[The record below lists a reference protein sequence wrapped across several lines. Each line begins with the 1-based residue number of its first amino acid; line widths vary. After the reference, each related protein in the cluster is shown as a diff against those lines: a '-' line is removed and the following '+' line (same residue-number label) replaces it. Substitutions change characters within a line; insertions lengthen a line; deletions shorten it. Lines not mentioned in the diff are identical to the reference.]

1 MLGEFRVED
10 YTDYIMID
18 KNKKRRFF
26 GRRAKPQKPKY
37 NYAFIDSQNL
47 NLGVQRAGWKMN
59 WKRFREFLAD
69 EYNVKEAFMFIGYMP
84 ENEDLYT
91 QMHDAG
97 YLVALKPTLDMFANP
112 DEEKKDDKPP
122 TKGNVDTELVMYV
135 MKEMQ
140 NYDKA
145 IIVSG
150 DGDFYSLIEYLRDNN
165 KLLHIM
171 TPNWKYSTLLKP
183 FEDYIIRLDTLK
195 HKLAYRKMNTHNKHH
210 KDASKDVQSTKSA
223 QSNSGNDTSKKH
235 VKSTQPRKTG
245 NTHPKNVRNR

>member
-1 MLGEFRVED
+1 MFFSSNELCWSFQNQQPKTILV
-10 YTDYIMID
+10 YIMND

-26 GRRAKPQKPKY
+26 GRRSKPQAPKH

-59 WKRFREFLAD
+59 WKRFREYLAD

-91 QMHDAG
+91 QMHEAG
-97 YLVALKPTLDMFANP
+97 YLVALKPTLDMFTNP
-112 DEEKKDDKPP
+112 EDAKKEDKPP

-135 MKEMQ
+135 MKEMP
-140 NYDKA
+140 NYNKA

-150 DGDFYSLIEYLRDNN
+150 DGDFYSLIEYLKDNN

-183 FEDYIIRLDTLK
+183 FESYIIRLDTLK
-195 HKLAYRKMNTHNKHH
+195 HKLAYHKVTNRKKRKN
-210 KDASKDVQSTKSA
+210 AGGEAKSG
-223 QSNSGNDTSKKH
+223 QQQRHTTGKK
-235 VKSTQPRKTG
+235 Q
-245 NTHPKNVRNR
+245 

>member
-1 MLGEFRVED
+1 M
-10 YTDYIMID
+10 TD

-26 GRRAKPQKPKY
+26 VRRTKPLKPNY

-59 WKRFREFLAD
+59 WKRFREFLSE

-112 DEEKKDDKPP
+112 EDAKKEDKPP

-135 MKEMQ
+135 MKEMD

-150 DGDFYSLIEYLRDNN
+150 DGDFYSLIEYLRDKN

-183 FEDYIIRLDTLK
+183 FESYIIRLDTMK
-195 HKLAYRKMNTHNKHH
+195 HKLAYRKNGNK
-210 KDASKDVQSTKSA
+210 KSGKQTSRRSSAKKSSKPQAPTEKTAASV
-223 QSNSGNDTSKKH
+223 
-235 VKSTQPRKTG
+235 
-245 NTHPKNVRNR
+245 

>member
-1 MLGEFRVED
+1 MELGESRGED
-10 YTDYIMID
+10 YTSAIMTD

-26 GRRAKPQKPKY
+26 GRRAKAPNPKY

-59 WKRFREFLAD
+59 WKRFREFLSE

-112 DEEKKDDKPP
+112 EDAKKEDKPP

-135 MKEMQ
+135 MKEMP

-195 HKLAYRKMNTHNKHH
+195 NKLAYRKG
-210 KDASKDVQSTKSA
+210 SA
-223 QSNSGNDTSKKH
+223 YKKH
-235 VKSTQPRKTG
+235 QKGGQDKQSATSRPPREVKK
-245 NTHPKNVRNR
+245 